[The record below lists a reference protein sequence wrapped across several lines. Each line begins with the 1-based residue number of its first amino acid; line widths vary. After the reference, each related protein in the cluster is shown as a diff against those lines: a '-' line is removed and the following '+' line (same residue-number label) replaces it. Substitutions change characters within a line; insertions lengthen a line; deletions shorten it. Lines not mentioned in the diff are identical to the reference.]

1 MGNGT
6 RRIGEVEMSE
16 LFPNNIFDPNIVNQ
30 PEQEYRKAKYPFHI
44 RHMYIDATTK
54 EEKYWDSSH
63 CPVCF
68 WNEKY
73 GLWDSL
79 IGKHEGSDIVYCR
92 RCGQKV
98 KWDD

>member
-1 MGNGT
+1 M
-6 RRIGEVEMSE
+6 EMST
-16 LFPNNIFDPNIVNQ
+16 LFPNNICDPDIVNQ
-30 PEQEYRKAKYPFHI
+30 PEQEYRKAKYVYHV
-44 RHMYIDATTK
+44 RHRYIDATTK

-68 WNEKY
+68 WNKKY
-73 GLWDSL
+73 GLWVSL
-79 IGKHEGSDIVYCR
+79 IGKNEESDIVYCR

>member
-1 MGNGT
+1 
-6 RRIGEVEMSE
+6 
-16 LFPNNIFDPNIVNQ
+16 
-30 PEQEYRKAKYPFHI
+30 
-44 RHMYIDATTK
+44 MYIDATTK

-68 WNEKY
+68 WDKKY
-73 GLWDSL
+73 GLWESL
-79 IGKHEGSDIVYCR
+79 IGKIEGSDIVYCR